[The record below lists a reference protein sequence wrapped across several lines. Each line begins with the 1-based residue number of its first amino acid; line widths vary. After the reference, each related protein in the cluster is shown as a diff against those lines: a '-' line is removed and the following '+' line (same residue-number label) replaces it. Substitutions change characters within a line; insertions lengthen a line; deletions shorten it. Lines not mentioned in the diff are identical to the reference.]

1 MKSYHMMARTCGSQ
15 KKTQAHRYREQIGGC
30 QRQGTGGGPN
40 GLRWSKGTNFQLQAV
55 WCSVMT
61 WKHGM
66 GEGREALKAGD
77 I

>member
-61 WKHGM
+61 WKHAM
-66 GEGREALKAGD
+66 GEGREALKARD